1 MEQEIF
7 YDSITEMVNDL
18 SRENLID
25 LLEGYNEYVL
35 TFYSESADY
44 TDIDCSAYCLNM
56 MKSAGYSEGNA
67 LEERNIGVFYRD
79 DMKDKIIDKAKE
91 LRLTE

>member
-35 TFYSESADY
+35 TFYESHDSESHPVGLLEYFHNDY
-44 TDIDCSAYCLNM
+44 FA
-56 MKSAGYSEGNA
+56 E
-67 LEERNIGVFYRD
+67 
-79 DMKDKIIDKAKE
+79 
-91 LRLTE
+91 

>member
-35 TFYSESADY
+35 TFYESHDSESQPVGLLEYFHNDYFAEQLVDKPYKLWYNEIVADS
-44 TDIDCSAYCLNM
+44 I
-56 MKSAGYSEGNA
+56 
-67 LEERNIGVFYRD
+67 RR
-79 DMKDKIIDKAKE
+79 
-91 LRLTE
+91 